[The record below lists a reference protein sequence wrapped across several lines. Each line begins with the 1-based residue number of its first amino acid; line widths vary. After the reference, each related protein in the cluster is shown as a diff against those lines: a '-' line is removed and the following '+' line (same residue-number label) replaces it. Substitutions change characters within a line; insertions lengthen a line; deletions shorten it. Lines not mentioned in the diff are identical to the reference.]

1 MHSSENKGL
10 CRSALVKHPNLF
22 HIFGEIFA
30 YVPPTQSSD
39 RASLNFFN
47 RTIPAQSTSLWPAF
61 WLLGSN
67 CQNANKFSGDTGFG
81 GCPNLGQSSYTEID
95 MVECY
100 GSGWCQFH
108 IANPSFGIGNGCDAT
123 YAVDTN
129 FHTFQTVWTPTSI
142 KQYMD
147 GVLETTCNQSL
158 GNPMFLIMQIQTG
171 GVGGTPNNILLPAN
185 MEVDFVKVT
194 QP

>member
-1 MHSSENKGL
+1 MPMHSSENKGL

-123 YAVDTN
+123 YAVLTCR
-129 FHTFQTVWTPTSI
+129 QGAASTSQI
-142 KQYMD
+142 ARLYLSPVGAVSLMVTLVPLN
-147 GVLETTCNQSL
+147 GVDA
-158 GNPMFLIMQIQTG
+158 F
-171 GVGGTPNNILLPAN
+171 
-185 MEVDFVKVT
+185 
-194 QP
+194 